1 MMRDFTDKCI
11 VLRISEYRDD
21 DRLADVLT
29 AANGLVGLQFRGVKK
44 AKAKLKPFAQC
55 FAVFDARLTST
66 RGKFLTPVEPML
78 IQDGFGLCSD
88 LKIFTAASVAAEA
101 TVRSIC
107 DDEPHTD
114 MFVEFLRLVRALQS
128 DGDPYYCAAAYMC
141 ALLKMSGFY
150 REYTY
155 SDDPKTP
162 IQLLGYA
169 QRYGYEPTARP
180 DCDLA
185 RRALKYACGEFS
197 RNFDIG
203 LKSAD
208 SIDLYAD

>member
-1 MMRDFTDKCI
+1 MRDFTDKCI
-11 VLRISEYRDD
+11 VLRISDYRDD

-29 AANGLVGLQFRGVKK
+29 AANGLVSVHFRGVKK

-55 FAVFDARLTST
+55 FAVFDARLMSA
-66 RGKFLTPVEPML
+66 RGRFLTPIEPML

-101 TVRSIC
+101 TVKSIC
-107 DDEPHTD
+107 DVEPHTD
-114 MFVEFLRLVRALQS
+114 MFVEFLRLVQALQS
-128 DGDPYYCAAAYMC
+128 GGDPYHNAAAYMC
-141 ALLKMSGFY
+141 ELLKLSGFY

-169 QRYGYEPTARP
+169 QRHGYEAREP
-180 DCDLA
+180 SDLA
-185 RRALKYACGEFS
+185 RRALKYACAEFS
-197 RNFDIG
+197 RNFDTG
-203 LKSAD
+203 LKSVD
-208 SIDLYAD
+208 SVDLYAD

>member
-29 AANGLVGLQFRGVKK
+29 AANGLVGVQFRGVKK

-150 REYTY
+150 RDYTY
-155 SDDPKTP
+155 SDDPK
-162 IQLLGYA
+162 
-169 QRYGYEPTARP
+169 RYGYEPTARP
-180 DCDLA
+180 DYDLA

-197 RNFDIG
+197 RNFDIA